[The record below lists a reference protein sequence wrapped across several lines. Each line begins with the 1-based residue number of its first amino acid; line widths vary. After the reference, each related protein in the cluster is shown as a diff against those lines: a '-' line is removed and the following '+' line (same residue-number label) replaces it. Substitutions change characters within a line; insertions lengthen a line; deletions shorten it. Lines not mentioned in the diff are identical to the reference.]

1 MNRTPS
7 AALPPY
13 SRIRIHTTI
22 LHLRRSRDDTN
33 NLRSKRLNQM
43 HREDYCAYR
52 NAMLLLL
59 GDGKRRWTSGPTI
72 IGVRL
77 GVGDGVGA
85 DDGPTA

>member
-1 MNRTPS
+1 
-7 AALPPY
+7 
-13 SRIRIHTTI
+13 
-22 LHLRRSRDDTN
+22 
-33 NLRSKRLNQM
+33 M